1 MTREGGATWGAA
13 SKIKMEPTDFQ
24 LTPFAVSGEG
34 GSRTYRIIENYKIS
48 IHCKLS
54 VYKIVNFIET
64 HKAYFDI

>member
-34 GSRTYRIIENYKIS
+34 GSRTYRII
-48 IHCKLS
+48 
-54 VYKIVNFIET
+54 
-64 HKAYFDI
+64 